1 MNRQPNK
8 HIRGHS
14 MDQINEKRLFAASCI
29 ALVLTAM
36 TFAVRARLETV
47 FGPAGVG
54 LTLEQ
59 IGYAFM
65 PAFWGFTLA
74 MIIGGPIVDY
84 LGMKK
89 GMWIAFVFHAAGIVA
104 TLSAT
109 DLTSLFLATVLM
121 GMGNGMVE
129 AVCNPLVTS
138 MYPDRKTQ
146 MLNRFHLWWPAGIVI
161 GSIVG
166 YLVMD
171 VAGLSWQLMVASL
184 FLPLV
189 VYGYLFRGQDFPL
202 TERVTMGVSTSDAL
216 KSLLT
221 PLYLFIAV
229 CMMLSA
235 ATELGT
241 TQRIESLLGATG
253 VNALL
258 VLAFINGIMIF
269 GRAMAGPISSKIG
282 TAGMLWFSAIFS
294 FAGLHLLASA
304 SGSFVF
310 VAAAVF
316 AVGITFFWP
325 TTLAFISE
333 NLPQSG
339 AFGLSIM
346 GGVGMLSVSVVL
358 PIMGRIL
365 DTAVG
370 TDAIRLMSILPAI
383 LIVFYGALFFLRKS
397 NSRATTHSL

>member
-1 MNRQPNK
+1 M
-8 HIRGHS
+8 S
-14 MDQINEKRLFAASCI
+14 QIHERRLFAASCI

-36 TFAVRARLETV
+36 TFAIRARLETV

-74 MIIGGPIVDY
+74 MVIGGPIVDT

-89 GMWIAFVFHAAGIVA
+89 SMWIAFAFHLAGIVA
-104 TLSAT
+104 TLTAT
-109 DLTSLFLATVLM
+109 GLTSLFAATVFM
-121 GMGNGMVE
+121 GLGNGMVE
-129 AVCNPLVTS
+129 AVCNPLVAS
-138 MYPDRKTQ
+138 MYPTQKTK

-161 GSIVG
+161 GSLVG
-166 YLVMD
+166 YVVMD
-171 VAGLSWQLMVASL
+171 ILFLSWQVMVGSL
-184 FLPLV
+184 FIPLAI
-189 VYGYLFRGQDFPL
+189 YGFMFRGQEFPL
-202 TERVTMGVSTSDAL
+202 TERVEMGVSAVDAL
-216 KSLLT
+216 KSMVS
-221 PLYLFIAV
+221 PLYLFVGV

-241 TQRIESLLGATG
+241 TQRIESLLAATG

-258 VLAFINGIMIF
+258 VLAFINGIMMI
-269 GRAMAGPISSKIG
+269 GRALAGPISAMIS

-294 FAGLHLLASA
+294 FIGLQLLAGA

-316 AVGITFFWP
+316 AVGVTFFWP

-333 NLPQSG
+333 NIPQSG
-339 AFGLSIM
+339 AFGLSAM
-346 GGVGMLSVSVVL
+346 GGLGMLSVSVVL
-358 PIMGRIL
+358 PIMGRVL
-365 DTAVG
+365 DTTVA
-370 TDAIRLMSILPAI
+370 TDAIRTMSMLPAI
-383 LIVFYGALFFLRKS
+383 LIVLYGSLFFVRRRK
-397 NSRATTHSL
+397 AAQQTA

>member
-1 MNRQPNK
+1 M
-8 HIRGHS
+8 G
-14 MDQINEKRLFAASCI
+14 QIHERRLFAASCI

-36 TFAVRARLETV
+36 TFAIRARLETV
-47 FGPAGVG
+47 FGPAGAG

-74 MIIGGPIVDY
+74 MIIGGPVVDF

-89 GMWIAFVFHAAGIVA
+89 GMWIAFALHAAGIVA

-109 DLTSLFLATVLM
+109 GLTSLFLATVLM

-129 AVCNPLVTS
+129 AVCNPLVAS
-138 MYPDRKTQ
+138 MYPDKKTK
-146 MLNRFHLWWPAGIVI
+146 MLNRFHLWWPAGIVT
-161 GSIVG
+161 GSIIG
-166 YLVMD
+166 YLLMD
-171 VAGLSWQLMVASL
+171 VAGLSWQLMVATL
-184 FLPLV
+184 FVPLLL
-189 VYGYLFRGQDFPL
+189 YGYLFTGQAFPL
-202 TERVTMGVSTSDAL
+202 TERVEMGVSTANAL

-221 PLYLFIAV
+221 PLYLFVAV

-241 TQRIESLLGATG
+241 TQRIESLLAATG
-253 VNALL
+253 VSALL

-269 GRAMAGPISSKIG
+269 GRALAGPISTKIS
-282 TAGMLWFSAIFS
+282 TEGMLWFSAIFS
-294 FAGLHLLASA
+294 FIGLHLLAGA

-316 AVGITFFWP
+316 GIGITFFWP

-333 NLPQSG
+333 NLPESG

-346 GGVGMLSVSVVL
+346 GGLGMLSVSVVL

-365 DTAVG
+365 DSSVG
-370 TDAIRLMSILPAI
+370 TDAIRTMSILPAI
-383 LIVFYGALFFLRKS
+383 LIIFYGGLFFIRRSKVKAAVQS
-397 NSRATTHSL
+397 A

>member
-1 MNRQPNK
+1 METIHQR
-8 HIRGHS
+8 
-14 MDQINEKRLFAASCI
+14 RLFIASCT

-36 TFAVRARLETV
+36 TFAIRARLETV
-47 FGPAGVG
+47 FGPDGVG

-89 GMWIAFVFHAAGIVA
+89 GMWIAFALHAAGIVA
-104 TLSAT
+104 TLLAT
-109 DLTSLFLATVLM
+109 DLTSLFTATVFM
-121 GMGNGMVE
+121 GIGNGMVE
-129 AVCNPLVTS
+129 AVCNPLVAS
-138 MYPDRKTQ
+138 MYPQQKTK
-146 MLNRFHLWWPAGIVI
+146 MLNRFHLWWPSGIVI
-161 GSIVG
+161 GSIAG
-166 YLVMD
+166 YLLMD
-171 VAGLSWQLMVASL
+171 VFGLSWQVLVATL
-184 FLPLV
+184 FIPLV
-189 VYGYLFRGQDFPL
+189 FYGYLFSGQSFPV
-202 TERVTMGVSTSDAL
+202 TERVKMGISAADAL
-216 KSLLT
+216 RSMVT
-221 PLYLFIAV
+221 PLYLFV
-229 CMMLSA
+229 GFCMLLSA
-235 ATELGT
+235 GTELGT
-241 TQRIESLLGATG
+241 TQRIESLLAATG

-269 GRAMAGPISSKIG
+269 GRAFAGQICARIS

-294 FAGLHLLASA
+294 FIGMQLLAGA

-316 AVGITFFWP
+316 AIGVTFFWP

-346 GGVGMLSVSVVL
+346 GGLGMLSVSVIL
-358 PIMGRIL
+358 PIMGRVL
-365 DTAVG
+365 DNAVG
-370 TDAIRLMSILPAI
+370 TEAIKTMSILPAI
-383 LIVFYGALFFLRKS
+383 LIVLYGGLFFAR
-397 NSRATTHSL
+397 RAKLKVAIPGD

>member
-1 MNRQPNK
+1 
-8 HIRGHS
+8 

-47 FGPAGVG
+47 FGPAGAG

-74 MIIGGPIVDY
+74 MIIGGPIVDF

-109 DLTSLFLATVLM
+109 GLTSLFLATVLM

-189 VYGYLFRGQDFPL
+189 V
-202 TERVTMGVSTSDAL
+202 
-216 KSLLT
+216 
-221 PLYLFIAV
+221 
-229 CMMLSA
+229 
-235 ATELGT
+235 
-241 TQRIESLLGATG
+241 
-253 VNALL
+253 
-258 VLAFINGIMIF
+258 F
-269 GRAMAGPISSKIG
+269 GDQ
-282 TAGMLWFSAIFS
+282 F
-294 FAGLHLLASA
+294 
-304 SGSFVF
+304 
-310 VAAAVF
+310 
-316 AVGITFFWP
+316 
-325 TTLAFISE
+325 
-333 NLPQSG
+333 
-339 AFGLSIM
+339 
-346 GGVGMLSVSVVL
+346 
-358 PIMGRIL
+358 
-365 DTAVG
+365 
-370 TDAIRLMSILPAI
+370 
-383 LIVFYGALFFLRKS
+383 
-397 NSRATTHSL
+397 

>member
-1 MNRQPNK
+1 MGQN
-8 HIRGHS
+8 
-14 MDQINEKRLFAASCI
+14 NEKRLFAASCI

-59 IGYAFM
+59 IGCAFM

-74 MIIGGPIVDY
+74 MIIGGPIVDF

-89 GMWIAFVFHAAGIVA
+89 GMWIAFAFHAAGIVA

-109 DLTSLFLATVLM
+109 DLTSLFAATVFM

-138 MYPDRKTQ
+138 MYPQKKTK
-146 MLNRFHLWWPAGIVI
+146 MLNRFHLWWPTGIVI
-161 GSIVG
+161 GSIIG
-166 YLVMD
+166 YLAMD
-171 VAGLSWQLMVASL
+171 VAGLGWQVMVASL
-184 FLPLV
+184 FVPLAI
-189 VYGYLFRGQDFPL
+189 YGYLFSGQDFPL
-202 TERVTMGVSTSDAL
+202 TERVSMGVSTGEAL

-221 PLYLFIAV
+221 PLYLFVAV

-269 GRAMAGPISSKIG
+269 GRALAGPIAAKIS
-282 TAGMLWFSAIFS
+282 TVGMLWFSAIFS
-294 FAGLHLLASA
+294 FAGLQLLASA

-310 VAAAVF
+310 FAAAVF
-316 AVGITFFWP
+316 AIGITFFWP
-325 TTLAFISE
+325 TTLAFIAE

-339 AFGLSIM
+339 AFGLSII
-346 GGVGMLSVSVVL
+346 GGLGMLSVSVVL
-358 PIMGRIL
+358 PIMGRVL

-383 LIVFYGALFFLRKS
+383 LIVFYGGLFFLG
-397 NSRATTHSL
+397 NTHRQLRGT